1 MKHVAAA
8 VAAVIAVFSAA
19 FIGMPCALAQSSN
32 TVSARAPGFTAM
44 AETRSPGLS
53 QAPVISAVF
62 PNNGWLSRTP
72 MPGGRWGHAMASYSA
87 GAYPTN
93 AAYVYVI
100 SGSDAS
106 FATVGTVSR
115 YDVTLDSWSNVASM
129 TPARSQIGAARI
141 GGKIY
146 VPGGYAGSFSPTN
159 TLSVYDIATDVW
171 TTGAA
176 LPQATGD
183 YAIGV
188 YADRYVFVIGGY
200 SGSADLNTVQIYDS
214 TNNTWQL
221 GTSKT
226 GTAVAGLRG
235 GIVGNRIVVAG
246 GYSQT
251 LATEVADAVVG
262 TIDPVTPTSIA
273 WTAAA
278 AYPGGPAGRFGAGA
292 PFAAGPAQGVSAL
305 NVVLFTAGDPNGQ
318 GISVKNDT
326 WLYDFNT
333 DTWKSGPVKPTGVS
347 NIGNMAGVASGGKLS
362 MVSTGGYNGSVVV
375 SVNEWLEFGY
385 EEPSDVALTM
395 SGGGVPIHA
404 LDTVV
409 YTLNYTVTG
418 PGSAPA
424 TTISDTIPAGT
435 AFNAAAS
442 SPGWACMP
450 DASAGSTC
458 VASLG
463 NLPDASAGSIN
474 LALDSITSPLPP
486 GTVQIVNTAT
496 ISTVGAFAQEQ
507 NLANNQA
514 SVTTLYAL
522 PTTLAVVGGSP
533 QSATTGTAFATP
545 LGVHVADANGNPYS
559 GVVVDFAA
567 AAGGASAALSS
578 SSAITDSNGDASVSA
593 TANTT
598 AGAYTINASV
608 ADYSGITPVSF
619 ALSNTAGAAAALS
632 IIGGSP
638 QSTPIGTAFTVP
650 LGVQVRDLFNNP
662 TAGVDVAFAVPGS
675 GASALLS
682 TTSATTDANGIAT
695 ITAMANEVV
704 GAYTVSANVAGVT
717 STGTFALTNLMPDVA
732 LSASIDDHRDFAQY
746 AHTLDYI
753 VTIRNAGTSD
763 ARHVIVS
770 SALSAQIDVA
780 YADWSC
786 LGSGTCV
793 ASGSGELSDTDV
805 TIPAHGSVAWIL
817 SAPTLPDPSDATVV
831 TTVSA
836 TSPDQIDVAAASD
849 TTTLVIFRDGFDLA
863 YAGGADNVP
872 FELLAAPLRSGSGM
886 KVPLPPITSG
896 QAVDTVLN
904 ARSAGASGFRLDRLT
919 HADATWLRLIA
930 VDAVQ
935 HEQATAWIRI
945 DKGADVVLRLAASD
959 TFGSVVLVNG
969 AQSARLDLGNVGADP
984 TYAVSVAPA
993 GIVVQH

>member
-8 VAAVIAVFSAA
+8 VVAVVAVCFAAILGAPS
-19 FIGMPCALAQSSN
+19 ALAQSNN

-44 AETRSPGLS
+44 AETRPPGLS
-53 QAPVISAVF
+53 QAPVISAGF

-72 MPGGRWGHAMASYSA
+72 MPGARWGHAMASYST

-93 AAYVYVI
+93 ASYVYVI

-106 FATVGTVSR
+106 FANTSTVSR
-115 YDVTLDSWSNVASM
+115 YDVTLDSWSNVAPM
-129 TPARSQIGAARI
+129 TPARLQISAARI

-146 VPGGYAGSFSPTN
+146 VPGGYGGSFSPTT

-221 GTSKT
+221 GTTKT

-251 LATEVADAVVG
+251 LGTEVADAVVG

-273 WTAAA
+273 WAAAA
-278 AYPGGPAGRFGAGA
+278 AYPGGTVGRLGAGV

-305 NVVLFTAGDPNGQ
+305 NFVLFTAGDPSGA
-318 GISVKNDT
+318 GTAVKNDT
-326 WLYDFNT
+326 WLFDFNT
-333 DTWKSGPVKPTGVS
+333 GTWKSGPVKPTGVS
-347 NIGNMAGVASGGKLS
+347 NIGNIVGVASGGKLS
-362 MVSTGGYNGSVVV
+362 MVSTGGYDGTTVTA
-375 SVNEWLEFGY
+375 VNEWLEFGY

-395 SGGGVPIHA
+395 SGGGAPIHPG
-404 LDTVV
+404 DTVV
-409 YTLNYTVTG
+409 YALNYTATG

-424 TTISDTIPAGT
+424 VTISDTVPSGT
-435 AFNAAAS
+435 MFNAAAS
-442 SPGWACMP
+442 APGWACTP

-458 VASLG
+458 IVSLG
-463 NLPDASAGSIN
+463 NLPDASAGSVTF
-474 LALDSITSPLPP
+474 ALNSITPLPP
-486 GTVQIVNTAT
+486 GTTQIVNAAS
-496 ISTVGAFAQEQ
+496 ISTVGTFAQEQ

-514 SVTTLYAL
+514 SVTTLYVL
-522 PTTLAVVGGSP
+522 PATLDVASGTP
-533 QSATTGTAFATP
+533 QSATIGTAFATP
-545 LGVHVADANGNPYS
+545 LGVHVADVDGNPYS

-567 AAGGASAALSS
+567 AAGGANALLSS
-578 SSAITDSNGDASVSA
+578 LTAITDSNGNASVSA

-598 AGAYTINASV
+598 AGAYTISASI
-608 ADYSGITPVSF
+608 AGYSGIAQVSF

-638 QSTPIGTAFTVP
+638 QATPIGTAFTMP
-650 LGVQVRDLFNNP
+650 LGVQVRDVGNNP
-662 TAGVDVAFAVPGS
+662 VAGMDVTFAAPGS

-682 TTSATTDANGIAT
+682 TTSVTTDANGIAT
-695 ITAMANEVV
+695 ITAIANEVV
-704 GAYTVSANVAGVT
+704 GAYTVSANVAGVA
-717 STGTFALTNLMPDVA
+717 SAGTFALTNLMPDVA

-746 AHTLDYI
+746 ARTLDYI
-753 VTIRNAGTSD
+753 ITIKNAGTSD
-763 ARHVIVS
+763 ARHVVVS

-780 YADWSC
+780 YAGWSC

-793 ASGSGELSDTDV
+793 ASGTGELSDTDV

-817 SAPTLPDPSDATVV
+817 SAPILSDASDATVM

-836 TSPDQIDVAAASD
+836 TSPDQINAATASD
-849 TTTLVIFRDGFDLA
+849 TTTLVIFRDGVDRP
-863 YAGGADNVP
+863 YADGAENVP
-872 FELLAAPLRSGSGM
+872 FELLAMPLRAGSDM

-904 ARSAGASGFRLDRLT
+904 ARIPGASGFRLDRLT
-919 HADATWLRLIA
+919 HADATWLRLVA

-935 HEQATAWIRI
+935 HEQATPWIRI
-945 DKGADVVLRLAASD
+945 DNGADVVLHLAASD
-959 TFGSVVLVNG
+959 TSGSIMLVNG
-969 AQSARLDLGNVGADP
+969 AQSARLDLGSVGADP
-984 TYAVSVAPA
+984 TYTVSTAPA
-993 GIVVQH
+993 DIVVQH